1 MVRQHC
7 QLPLQGLCIVCYS
20 LTWELV
26 GHASLIASNEE
37 PINRKPCSLLLQTGC
52 WSFFFFN
59 LLWPFLLVFNLHEFI
74 LVIPGLGVVLCEIGL
89 GLKTTFG
96 RARPVI
102 DHIFLLVL
110 VPVSDKE
117 DSGIYFKTSQDHNC
131 RDNTEL
137 FNTPV
142 KFTSAMFFNYF
153 IKTFFM
159 VQ

>member
-1 MVRQHC
+1 M
-7 QLPLQGLCIVCYS
+7 
-20 LTWELV
+20 LV
-26 GHASLIASNEE
+26 L
-37 PINRKPCSLLLQTGC
+37 
-52 WSFFFFN
+52 FFFN